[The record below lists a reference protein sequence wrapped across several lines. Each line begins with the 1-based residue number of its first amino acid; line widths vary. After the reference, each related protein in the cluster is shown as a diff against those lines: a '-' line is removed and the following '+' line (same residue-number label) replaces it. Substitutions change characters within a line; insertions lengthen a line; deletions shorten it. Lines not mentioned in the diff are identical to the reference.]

1 MAPPVTDDGGEQCG
15 AWQPYGYWCPAWLS
29 LDRQAIIPRANRA
42 GVGVASGATKLVPAI
57 LSGLAQC
64 RKQCPLTIRAKV
76 LHVLRRFLRLPL
88 APPGIDENAG
98 CPVDVDGI
106 FIQRIE

>member
-1 MAPPVTDDGGEQCG
+1 MWGLATVRLLVPRHASAPRHPGVG
-15 AWQPYGYWCPAWLS
+15 ASVMRLSPALTG
-29 LDRQAIIPRANRA
+29 R
-42 GVGVASGATKLVPAI
+42 GFGVASGATKLVPAI

-98 CPVDVDGI
+98 RLVDVDGI

>member
-1 MAPPVTDDGGEQCG
+1 MFAYPCSGKTTLGRLVGCMWKD
-15 AWQPYGYWCPAWLS
+15 PALS
-29 LDRQAIIPRANRA
+29 EA
-42 GVGVASGATKLVPAI
+42 GVRVASGATKLVPAI

-64 RKQCPLTIRAKV
+64 RKQCPLIIRAKV